1 MGIVIQLLSLRE
13 KKSARERER
22 HINTKKKK
30 RKKYNPIRSVV
41 PKSSSLVRHSSEPPR
56 EKHTVEYLRG
66 IFNKRRGK
74 KGTVLGPVARGAL
87 RVLTVVFN
95 HRETQTNV
103 REGFCA
109 ATGDSVP
116 KTEKRDLMSTS

>member
-1 MGIVIQLLSLRE
+1 M
-13 KKSARERER
+13 RERER
-22 HINTKKKK
+22 GILIQKKKK